1 MNELPIADFK
11 RAIRDTHG
19 ASAELIGWAR
29 IVATFEG
36 KTVWEGEV
44 LVFELEGHPTALR
57 CYAWEVDGTVT
68 AVLHIGPVDSPQKAV
83 RASILEDESDE

>member
-11 RAIRDTHG
+11 RAIRETHG
-19 ASAELIGWAR
+19 ASAELIDWAR
-29 IVATFEG
+29 IVETFEG
-36 KTVWEGEV
+36 ETVWEGEV